1 VVNVNEGCLQWFV
14 YFFSQG
20 LMERLQ
26 LGSPSSHLLS
36 HASGLDRGLYSREKA
51 MEVSGVQYLAHCYA
65 RAHYESADAKVICA

>member
-1 VVNVNEGCLQWFV
+1 
-14 YFFSQG
+14 
-20 LMERLQ
+20 MERLQ

-65 RAHYESADAKVICA
+65 RAHYESADAKVNCQYICA